1 MSIAEVQYDPFSGQ
15 MYRDPYPIYR
25 WLREHAPVY
34 YCPQRDLWAISR
46 HEDVI
51 AVTRDWA
58 TFSSTCGADI
68 DELGLHFTAP
78 GSFIDA
84 DPELHDK
91 LRAVVHAPFAPKAL
105 RARATPIVE
114 AAVQERL
121 SALAGDD
128 VADFARDFA
137 WPLAVRVIAELLGLP
152 REDLP
157 RLKLLGEDLARR
169 VPGVVGPPPPALSAL
184 AEVIEY
190 LRGMLAQ
197 RRGGGG
203 EDLLSSIANARMDGA
218 PIGDEAAGIATLL
231 LLAGIEPVASA
242 IGNALLLLAEHPE
255 QRAWL
260 IEHPEA
266 IPQAFEEIVRFES
279 PGQHVR
285 RITTRDVEMHGRTI
299 AKGSHVVIIY
309 GSANRDER
317 RYEHAEYF
325 DIQRE
330 RKRNLAFG
338 DGIHH
343 CLGAPLARMEGEVV
357 LRAIL
362 RDLPDYEIAGP
373 VERFSSHLSRGIQR
387 LPVKQN
393 RR

>member
-1 MSIAEVQYDPFSGQ
+1 MSIAEVEYDPFSAQ
-15 MYRDPYPIYR
+15 IYSDPYPTYR
-25 WLREHAPVY
+25 WLREHAPVHY
-34 YCPQRDLWAISR
+34 SPQRDLWAISR

-91 LRAVVHAPFAPKAL
+91 LRAVVHAPFTPKVL
-105 RARATPIVE
+105 RARVTPIVE
-114 AAVQERL
+114 AAVEERL

-128 VADFARDFA
+128 LADFAQDFA

-157 RLKLLGEDLARR
+157 RVKLLGENIARR
-169 VPGVVGPPPPALSAL
+169 VPGIVAPPPAALSAL
-184 AEVIEY
+184 AEVIAY

-197 RRGGGG
+197 RRGAPSM
-203 EDLLSSIANARMDGA
+203 DMLSMIASASVDGA

-231 LLAGIEPVASA
+231 LIAGIEPVASA

-260 IEHPEA
+260 AEHPEA
-266 IPQAFEEIVRFES
+266 TAQAFEEVVRFES

-285 RITTRDVEMHGRTI
+285 RVSTRDVEMHGRTI
-299 AKGSHVVIIY
+299 PKGSYVVIIY

-317 RYEHAEYF
+317 RYEHAERF
-325 DIQRE
+325 DIRRE
-330 RKRNLAFG
+330 HKRNLAFG

-343 CLGAPLARMEGEVV
+343 CLGAPLARLEGEIV

-362 RDLPDYEIAGP
+362 RELPDYEIAGP
-373 VERFSSHLSRGIQR
+373 VERFNSHLNRGIQR
-387 LPVKQN
+387 LPLRQN
-393 RR
+393 RP